1 MGLET
6 LLFHVDFPFQNF
18 GADWL
23 AQSLMGEGW
32 ENKEQRTKL
41 WRILRLKV
49 LPPQQF
55 GAAD

>member
-1 MGLET
+1 MET